1 MAQPSPYNRQ
11 TSFSDYQAANPTAPL
26 DGPNVDA
33 EFNAVKTTLDEILAN
48 IELIQRDDGYLTN
61 ESVGL
66 DQLSPEI
73 EVGWQAPEVWVT
85 ATEYVVGNT
94 LFHGAGFYRV
104 LEAHTAG
111 TFATDLAADKLE
123 LIVDLSSIPL
133 GGASSIAVTPTGGI
147 SSTNVQTA
155 LAELDSEK
163 AALSHTHPS
172 SAISDSTAAGRT
184 LLTAAN
190 AAAQRAAL
198 SLGALALLDSVPLTD
213 AASQFSFSGIL
224 EPAALNSDTND
235 WAPTGVATAST
246 IRMSSSAAIN
256 LTGILAP
263 AVDGTIM
270 VLENVGDTYAIT
282 LSPSSTSSAAANR
295 FLIPKPII
303 VGPNSSV
310 VLKYDKDASV
320 PRWRLFDRASHL
332 PKGYFNGLTL
342 SNNGTDATNDID
354 IAAGEARGARGIL
367 DLVLPT
373 ALTGKQLDADF
384 AAGSS
389 SGMRYSGAAIANGT
403 YHIFLVG
410 KADGTTAIFAYAASA
425 DPTAVLPSGY
435 IDYFRVGSILRESAT
450 IVPFTQN
457 GDRFDRLTPV
467 RDVNFTS
474 NPGTTATTRTLSVPT
489 GIVVEADLTLGIRY
503 DGSTQ
508 SVYARVFAMDETDA
522 VLGTTGSNVAAPS
535 YEDVSASGGSPR
547 SEYTH
552 KRVRTN
558 TSGQVKTRVGFISDA
573 NVYLLL
579 RTNGWID
586 RRGR

>member
-1 MAQPSPYNRQ
+1 MAQPTAYNRL
-11 TSFSDYQAANPTAPL
+11 TSFSNYQAQNPAEPL
-26 DGPNVDA
+26 SGASLDA
-33 EFNAVKTTLDEILAN
+33 ELNAVRLTLSEILDNLA
-48 IELIQRDDGYLTN
+48 LVQRDDGALAN

-85 ATEYVVGNT
+85 ATAYVVGNT
-94 LFHGAGFYRV
+94 VFHGSGFYRV
-104 LEAHTAG
+104 LEDHTAG

-123 LIVDLSSIPL
+123 LIVDLSTL
-133 GGASSIAVTPTGGI
+133 TLASASGIAVTPTGGI
-147 SSTNVQTA
+147 AATDVQAA
-155 LAELDSEK
+155 LAELDNEK

-190 AAAQRAAL
+190 AAAQRTAL
-198 SLGALALLDSVPLTD
+198 GLGALALADTVPVTD
-213 AASQFSFSGIL
+213 IDAELALSGII
-224 EPAALNSDTND
+224 EPAALASDTND
-235 WAPTGVATAST
+235 WTPTGIATCST

-435 IDYFRVGSILRESAT
+435 IDYFRIGSILRESAT
-450 IVPFTQN
+450 IVPFDQQ
-457 GDRFDRLTPV
+457 GDYFLRKTLTTIISA
-467 RDVNFTS
+467 N
-474 NPGTTATTRTLSVPT
+474 NPGTSAVSRTLDVPT
-489 GIVVEADLTLGIRY
+489 GIKVRADIIA
-503 DGSTQ
+503 
-508 SVYARVFAMDETDA
+508 SVRNA
-522 VLGTTGSNVAAPS
+522 
-535 YEDVSASGGSPR
+535 ASGGVAYSLFTDLSATDDTP
-547 SEYTH
+547 SNALTDTPDAANTTAAVSTAPVN
-552 KRVRTN
+552 KIVTTN
-558 TSGQVKTRVGFISDA
+558 TSGQIRSRVSFSDA
-573 NVYLLL
+573 NVTV
-579 RTNGWID
+579 RISVRGWYD
-586 RRGR
+586 NRGR